1 MNLMYKNVMGTEDTS
16 VSKSNPDVLETV
28 ENPNQ
33 DFFDS
38 VKGGGTKVLDTIKDT
53 TKEVFKEVKDRTKS
67 LDKKERL
74 IQSIPNSVLVYIFGG
89 LLIFSL
95 VKK

>member
-1 MNLMYKNVMGTEDTS
+1 MMYKNAMGTEDIS

-38 VKGGGTKVLDTIKDT
+38 VKGGGAKVLDTVKDT
-53 TKEVFKEVKDRTKS
+53 TKEVLKEVKEKTQN

-74 IQSIPNSVLVYIFGG
+74 IQSIPNSVLVYVLGG